1 MRFLPLE
8 PRQAMWVPYTMF
20 KVLRQESQ
28 LFSPLFFFFFPTS
41 HLSNNSP
48 SFFISSLSSQ
58 KALFHPFLF
67 CSPLPLSL
75 SFLCITSLLFPP
87 HFSLF
92 IYLFQ
97 SYSLLGFS
105 LDLSLSLSLSL
116 SPCFSRILLYNFFFF
131 FVYFFFD
138 K

>member
-28 LFSPLFFFFFPTS
+28 LFSPLFFFFFLPLTS
-41 HLSNNSP
+41 QTIPPLSLFLLSP
-48 SFFISSLSSQ
+48 LKKHYFIPFF
-58 KALFHPFLF
+58 F

-97 SYSLLGFS
+97 SDSLLGFS
-105 LDLSLSLSLSL
+105 LDISLSLSL
-116 SPCFSRILLYNFFFF
+116 CFSRILLYNFFFF
-131 FVYFFFD
+131 FIYYFFLIISLL
-138 K
+138 

>member
-1 MRFLPLE
+1 MGALHHVQGAKARVSTFFPIILFFFLPL
-8 PRQAMWVPYTMF
+8 T
-20 KVLRQESQ
+20 SQ
-28 LFSPLFFFFFPTS
+28 TIPPLSLFLLSPLKKHYFIPFF
-41 HLSNNSP
+41 
-48 SFFISSLSSQ
+48 
-58 KALFHPFLF
+58 F

-116 SPCFSRILLYNFFFF
+116 PVLVEFYCTTSSSSLFIFFLISSLL
-131 FVYFFFD
+131 
-138 K
+138 